1 MDDNFEKTYK
11 RWESGEITAVKA
23 MESCMMNLSKRE
35 TIRTNPIVRFLL
47 FLFLAIIRLIGYFE

>member
-35 TIRTNPIVRFLL
+35 TIRTNLIVRFLL
-47 FLFLAIIRLIGYFE
+47 FLFLAIIRLIGYSE